1 MSENRATKGF
11 LRPIDRLR
19 NAGGVMQVDTANDG
33 PIVAALPTNDKLYFV
48 KTHAIYSVQLA
59 DQIDPNRQ
67 NPDIPNTQQRELP
80 FGSEHF
86 AVARILLM
94 AEMLFKKTALGQSFD
109 VKHGI
114 ELTIDLLKD
123 IAALID
129 VRERLEISQ
138 QEAAVANVAES
149 PAQRMLHLPSVENV
163 EARCDAF
170 AQKAAHVVHCLELL
184 AKMFYPTEL
193 TSKWID
199 ALIRTLKQR
208 ERDNSAFAAYMVKV
222 RPFLM
227 FVLEMRNMIEHPKPD
242 KSVKV
247 HNFRFLSSGE
257 IAPPS
262 VEIVRSDEPVETAH
276 LTVMMETVTRDL
288 VNVCEALVAYLC
300 DSKIDVRGAFSSL
313 RVIQVPPGQR
323 QNPQIRFS
331 YGYYDGQ
338 KMIPISVG

>member
-1 MSENRATKGF
+1 
-11 LRPIDRLR
+11 
-19 NAGGVMQVDTANDG
+19 MQVGTADDG
-33 PIVAALPTNDKLYFV
+33 PIVSALSTDGKLYFV
-48 KTHAIYSVQLA
+48 KTNAIYSVQLA

-86 AVARILLM
+86 AVARILLTG
-94 AEMLFKKTALGQSFD
+94 EMLFKKTALGQSFD
-109 VKHGI
+109 VKRGI
-114 ELTIDLLKD
+114 ELTIGLLKD

-129 VRERLEISQ
+129 VREQLEISQ
-138 QEAAVANVAES
+138 NEAAVADLSES
-149 PAQRMLHLPSVENV
+149 PTQRMLHLPSVENV

-170 AQKAAHVVHCLELL
+170 AQKAAHVLHSLELL

-193 TSKWID
+193 TTKWID

-208 ERDNSAFAAYMVKV
+208 ERDDSAFAAYMVKV

-227 FVLEMRNMIEHPKPD
+227 FVIEMRNMIEHPKPD

-247 HNFRFLSSGE
+247 HNFRLLSSGE

-262 VEIVRSDEPVETAH
+262 VEIVRPDEPVETAP
-276 LTVMMETVTRDL
+276 LTVMMETVTHDL

-300 DSKIDVRGAFSSL
+300 DSNIDVRGAFASL

-331 YGYYDGQ
+331 YAYYDGQ
-338 KMIPISVG
+338 KMIPLSVG

>member
-1 MSENRATKGF
+1 
-11 LRPIDRLR
+11 
-19 NAGGVMQVDTANDG
+19 MQVGTAEDG
-33 PIVAALPTNDKLYFV
+33 PIVAVLPTNEKLYFV
-48 KTHAIYSVQLA
+48 KTHAVYSVQLA

-86 AVARILLM
+86 AVARILLT
-94 AEMLFKKTALGQSFD
+94 AEMLFKKTALGQFFD
-109 VKHGI
+109 VKQGI
-114 ELTIDLLKD
+114 DLTIDLLKY

-129 VRERLEISQ
+129 VRDRLEIAQ
-138 QEAAVANVAES
+138 QEAAVAHVAES
-149 PAQRMLHLPSVENV
+149 PAHRMLHLPSVDNV

-170 AQKAAHVVHCLELL
+170 AQKTAHVVNCLERL

-193 TSKWID
+193 SSKWID
-199 ALIRTLKQR
+199 ALIRILKQR
-208 ERDNSAFAAYMVKV
+208 ERDDSAFAAYMVKV

-247 HNFRFLSSGE
+247 HNFRLLSSGE
-257 IAPPS
+257 LAPPS
-262 VEIVRSDEPVETAH
+262 VEIVRHNEPVETTH

-288 VNVCEALVAYLC
+288 VSVCEALVAYLC
-300 DSKIDVRGAFSSL
+300 DSNIDVRGAFASL
-313 RVIQVPPGQR
+313 RVIQVPLGQR
-323 QNPQIRFS
+323 QNPQVRFS
-331 YGYYDGQ
+331 YAYYDGQ